1 MSDTSDIDGAVA
13 MIRAR
18 SANLSGAERKVADYV
33 LREPTRT
40 LHYNVSELARQSET
54 SQAAVVR
61 FCKRVGFSSFS
72 VFKLCLA
79 RDVFQAQDE
88 RFLPDLELESDA
100 SAPEVIKSVLGV
112 AQRGLS
118 LLESVLDPK
127 ILDDVSSR
135 ILEASSTALFGI
147 GASGGV
153 AYDFFQKLLR
163 IGLPVTFAFDTDLQV
178 TLASSLKTT
187 DLAFLVSY
195 SGESAAMV
203 EAAKQAR
210 SRKATLVTL
219 TMDGPNTIRG
229 LADIALLVPASERI
243 YREGAGSS
251 RINQLTVV
259 DVIYSIILS
268 KRLDTSIEAIERSM
282 QATHHRK

>member
-1 MSDTSDIDGAVA
+1 MSDRSDIDGAVA
-13 MIRAR
+13 AIRAR
-18 SANLSGAERKVADYV
+18 SATLSGAERKVADYV
-33 LREPTRT
+33 LKEPTRT
-40 LHYNVSELARQSET
+40 LHYNVAELARQSET

-61 FCKRVGFSSFS
+61 FCKRVGFPSFS

-79 RDVFQAQDE
+79 RDVFEAQDE

-100 SAPEVIKSVLGV
+100 SPAQVVKSVLGG

-118 LLESVLDPK
+118 LLESLLEPEQLEGVASL
-127 ILDDVSSR
+127 ILA
-135 ILEASSTALFGI
+135 ASSTALFGL

-163 IGLPVTFAFDTDLQV
+163 IGLPVTYTFDTDLQL
-178 TLASSLKTT
+178 TLAASLKPS
-187 DLAFLVSY
+187 DLAFVVSY
-195 SGESAAMV
+195 SGESAAMI
-203 EAAKQAR
+203 EAAKQAK
-210 SRKATLVTL
+210 SRGATLVTL
-219 TMDGPNTIRG
+219 TMDGRNTIRG
-229 LADIALLVPASERI
+229 LADRSLLVPASERI

-259 DVIYSIILS
+259 DIIYSIILS
-268 KRLDTSIEAIERSM
+268 KRLDTSIEALERSM